1 MINRENSAG
10 MAGKP
15 SAPSVSADRDDG
27 MPLAKRVALY
37 SLLVNLFLLGLNLA
51 MAAYSGS
58 LALMAET
65 AHNLADL
72 AASATV
78 WIGLTLSQ
86 RKSHSF
92 PYGLYKVENV
102 AAIIVGLFIFLTA
115 YEIVREALFGT
126 GREVV
131 LHPLILVGVGV
142 AALVPWLF
150 SRYELRI
157 ARAVNSPSLTAD
169 AKEFQA
175 HVLSSGVVF
184 ASLLGQWIGWPLDWP
199 AALLIALWIVHSG
212 WETLISGMRVLLD
225 ASIDADTLQRVRR
238 IVERQPAVVEVRS
251 LVGRNAGRYR
261 FLEAEIGVRSQS
273 LDKAH
278 QVSHAIEAEIC
289 GEIPF
294 VERVLIHMEPVSREV
309 VRIAVPLTD
318 QTGTVGRHFGLAPYF
333 ALTDKH
339 RVTNDI
345 VREMIIANP
354 FAAHPRGRGLEVAHW
369 LLEQHVDIL
378 VTPDDIREKGPG
390 HVLSDAGVTVVVSQ
404 ATTLTAAF
412 ADVPS
417 RESRI
422 AAVPDAETDAFKG

>member
-1 MINRENSAG
+1 MSD
-10 MAGKP
+10 
-15 SAPSVSADRDDG
+15 DRDSG
-27 MPLAKRVALY
+27 TPLAKRVALY

-51 MAAYSGS
+51 MAAFSGS

-115 YEIVREALFGT
+115 YEIAREALFGAS
-126 GREVV
+126 REVV
-131 LHPLILVGVGV
+131 MHPAILAGVGI

-157 ARAVNSPSLTAD
+157 ARAVNSPSLMAD

-199 AALLIALWIVHSG
+199 AALLIVLWIVHAG

-225 ASIDADTLQRVRR
+225 ASLDAETLQRVRR
-238 IVERQPAVVEVRS
+238 IIERQPAVVEVRS

-261 FLEAEIGVRSQS
+261 FLEAEIGVRAQG

-278 QVSHAIEAEIC
+278 QVSHAIESEIC
-289 GEIPF
+289 SEIPF
-294 VERVLIHMEPVSREV
+294 VERVLIHMEPVSREA

-318 QTGTVGRHFGLAPYF
+318 QTGTVSRHFGLAPYF
-333 ALTDKH
+333 ALTNRH
-339 RVTNDI
+339 VETGRALEQLI
-345 VREMIIANP
+345 VVNP
-354 FAAHPRGRGLEVAHW
+354 FADHPKGRGLEVAHW
-369 LLEQHVDIL
+369 LLEQRVDVV
-378 VTPDDIREKGPG
+378 VTPDDIRDKGPG
-390 HVLSDAGVTVVVSQ
+390 HALSDAGVTVIVRDVRTLAEATRELPALGETGGVVGVSYPN
-404 ATTLTAAF
+404 TARA
-412 ADVPS
+412 
-417 RESRI
+417 
-422 AAVPDAETDAFKG
+422 

>member
-1 MINRENSAG
+1 MTCSGLGI
-10 MAGKP
+10 P
-15 SAPSVSADRDDG
+15 STADLDKSI
-27 MPLAKRVALY
+27 PCPKLVALY

-58 LALMAET
+58 LALIAET

-92 PYGLYKVENV
+92 PYGLYKIENV

-115 YEIVREALFGT
+115 YEIAKEALLESEH
-126 GREVV
+126 EVV
-131 LHPLILVGVGV
+131 THPTILLGVVV
-142 AALVPWLF
+142 AVLVPWLF

-157 ARAVNSPSLTAD
+157 ARAVNSPSLMAD

-199 AALLIALWIVHSG
+199 AALLIVLWIVHAG
-212 WETLISGMRVLLD
+212 WETLIAGMRVLLD
-225 ASIDADTLQRVRR
+225 ASIDKETLQRIRG
-238 IVERQPAVVEVRS
+238 IIERQPAVVEVRS

-261 FLEAEIGVRSQS
+261 FLEAEIGVRALS

-278 QVSHAIEAEIC
+278 QVSHVIESEIC
-289 GEIPF
+289 SEIPF
-294 VERVLIHMEPVSREV
+294 IERVLIHMEPVSRNAI
-309 VRIAVPLTD
+309 RIAVPLTD
-318 QTGTVGRHFGLAPYF
+318 QTGMVSRHFGLAPYF

-339 RVTNDI
+339 LATKEI
-345 VREMIIANP
+345 LGQTIIANP
-354 FAAHPRGRGLEVAHW
+354 FASHPRGRGLEVAHW
-369 LLEQHVDIL
+369 LLEQHVDVV
-378 VTPDDIREKGPG
+378 VTPDDIRDKGPG
-390 HVLSDAGVTVVVSQ
+390 HALGDAGVSVIFSE
-404 ATTLTAAF
+404 ATTLAQAIKAQPVAVVTEGATALGR
-412 ADVPS
+412 S
-417 RESRI
+417 NME
-422 AAVPDAETDAFKG
+422 

>member
-1 MINRENSAG
+1 MMYHGLGITSTAALDNVTACT
-10 MAGKP
+10 
-15 SAPSVSADRDDG
+15 
-27 MPLAKRVALY
+27 KRVALY

-51 MAAYSGS
+51 MAAFSGS

-115 YEIVREALFGT
+115 YEIAREALFGAS
-126 GREVV
+126 REVV
-131 LHPLILVGVGV
+131 MHPAILAGVGI

-157 ARAVNSPSLTAD
+157 AQAVNSPSLMAD

-175 HVLSSGVVF
+175 HVLSSGVVL

-199 AALLIALWIVHSG
+199 AALVIVLWIIHAG
-212 WETLISGMRVLLD
+212 WDTLTSGMRVLLD
-225 ASIDADTLQRVRR
+225 ASIDAETLQRIRR
-238 IVERQPAVVEVRS
+238 IIERQPAVVEVRS

-261 FLEAEIGVRSQS
+261 FLEAEIGVRAQS

-278 QVSHAIEAEIC
+278 QVSHAIESEIC
-289 GEIPF
+289 SQIPF
-294 VERVLIHMEPVSREV
+294 VERVLIHMEPVSREA

-318 QTGTVGRHFGLAPYF
+318 QTGTVSRHFGLAPYF
-333 ALTDKH
+333 ALTDKQT
-339 RVTNDI
+339 VTNDI
-345 VREMIIANP
+345 IREMIIANP

-378 VTPDDIREKGPG
+378 VTPDDIRDKGPG
-390 HVLSDAGVTVVVSQ
+390 HAVGDAGVTVIIRD
-404 ATTLTAAF
+404 ARTLAEAIRELPALGETGGA
-412 ADVPS
+412 PS
-417 RESRI
+417 AGYPKI
-422 AAVPDAETDAFKG
+422 ARA